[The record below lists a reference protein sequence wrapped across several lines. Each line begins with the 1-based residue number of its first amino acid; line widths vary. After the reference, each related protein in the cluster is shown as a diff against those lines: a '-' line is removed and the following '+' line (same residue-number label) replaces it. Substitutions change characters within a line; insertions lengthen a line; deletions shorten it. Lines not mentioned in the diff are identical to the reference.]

1 MLNMANEFL
10 CFPAYCSIYLLEQLR
25 WIICQKDD
33 FAFPTYE
40 LFPLLLLSTGE
51 GGRITGEIRALMKHG
66 NLHRLCLQ
74 EVLRLYITLLW
85 FIVSFER
92 QTIEYNTS
100 GLWDFLEYS
109 FFCSNIRDEVIPN
122 IVLFFFPSL
131 QPFLYSAS
139 EDHQV
144 FIYRS

>member
-1 MLNMANEFL
+1 MLNTANEFL
-10 CFPAYCSIYLLEQLR
+10 WFPAYCSSRYIELR

-33 FAFPTYE
+33 FAFPTYK

-74 EVLRLYITLLW
+74 EVLRLYTTLLW

-92 QTIEYNTS
+92 QTIEDNTS
-100 GLWDFLEYS
+100 GLRDFLEHS
-109 FFCSNIRDEVIPN
+109 FFCSNIRDEAIPN
-122 IVLFFFPSL
+122 IVLFFSFIAAFPAFS
-131 QPFLYSAS
+131 FW
-139 EDHQV
+139 
-144 FIYRS
+144 RSPSFYL